1 MCMNKTFAIHT
12 FGCKLNFSESSDMAR
27 RLREH
32 GWQESD
38 EPEAIMVNS
47 CAVTHAAEKKVRNYV
62 AHLHRLHPDARIV
75 VVGCYASLRPEEI
88 RQWAGVE
95 AVFGNRDKLHAVNHI
110 VGLPIPETP
119 VFFSTYSSNDRTRSF
134 LKIQDGCDYYCSY
147 CTVAAA
153 RGESRS
159 DNIANVLRN
168 VEKIHEA
175 GLKEVNITGVNLG
188 TFGKGTDENLLAL
201 LKAIDRQHL
210 VERVRISSIEPNLLT
225 DEIIALVAESDVLM
239 PHFHI
244 PLQSGCDRILA
255 LMKRRY
261 QRSLFESKILK
272 IKQIMPDACIA
283 IDIIA
288 GFPGETETDFE
299 DCYEFVRNLP
309 LSYLH
314 VFTYSRRPGTPA
326 AAMKEQVPEPVKK
339 ERTNRLLELS
349 DTKKRCF
356 YQEHVGEIRPVLWE
370 SEESEGQMFGFTDN
384 YIKVS
389 ASYCADW
396 VNTIRPHLLTSDNLE
411 ELASR

>member
-1 MCMNKTFAIHT
+1 MNKTFAIYT

-27 RLREH
+27 RLREQ

-38 EPEAIMVNS
+38 EPEAIIVNS

-62 AHLHRLHPDARIV
+62 AHLHREYPNARIV
-75 VVGCYASLRPEEI
+75 VVGCYASLQAEVI

-119 VFFSTYSSNDRTRSF
+119 TFFSTYSSNDRTRSF
-134 LKIQDGCDYYCSY
+134 LKIQDGCDYYCTY

-159 DNIANVLRN
+159 DSIEHVLQNI
-168 VEKIHEA
+168 EKIHAE

-188 TFGKGTDENLLAL
+188 TFGKGTDENFYDL
-201 LKAIDRQHL
+201 LKAIDKQHL

-225 DEIIALVAESDVLM
+225 DDIIELVAKSDILM

-244 PLQSGCDRILA
+244 PLQSGCDKTLA
-255 LMKRRY
+255 MMKRRY
-261 QRSLFESKILK
+261 KRALFQDKIMK
-272 IKQIMPDACIA
+272 IKQLMPDACIA

-288 GFPGETETDFE
+288 GFPGETEEDFM
-299 DCYEFVRNLP
+299 DSYNFVKSLP

-326 AAMKEQVPEPVKK
+326 AAMKEQVPEQVKHD
-339 ERTNRLLELS
+339 RTNRLLELS
-349 DTKKRCF
+349 ETKKRFF
-356 YQEHVGEIRPVLWE
+356 YHEHVGETRPVLWE
-370 SEESEGQMFGFTDN
+370 SENVDGKMFGFTDN
-384 YIKVS
+384 YIKV
-389 ASYCADW
+389 AAPFNPDW
-396 VNTIRPHLLTSDNLE
+396 VNTIKPYFLTE
-411 ELASR
+411 EQLIVNNY

>member
-1 MCMNKTFAIHT
+1 MNNHTFAIHT

-27 RLREH
+27 RLREQ
-32 GWQESD
+32 GWSES
-38 EPEAIMVNS
+38 EQPEAIIVNS

-62 AHLHRLHPDARIV
+62 AHLHREHPDARIV
-75 VVGCYASLRPEEI
+75 VVGCYSSLRSDEI

-95 AVFGNRDKLHAVNHI
+95 AVFGNRDKLNAVQWV
-110 VGLPIPETP
+110 VGQPIPETP
-119 VFFSTYSSNDRTRSF
+119 TFFSTYSSNDRTRSF
-134 LKIQDGCDYYCSY
+134 LKIQDGCDYYCTY

-159 DNIANVLRN
+159 DSIEHVLQNI
-168 VEKIHEA
+168 EKIHAE

-188 TFGKGTDENLLAL
+188 TFGKGTDENFYDL

-225 DEIIALVAESDVLM
+225 DEIIHLVSESDILM

-244 PLQSGCDRILA
+244 PLQSGSDKILA
-255 LMKRRY
+255 AMKRRY
-261 QRSLFESKILK
+261 KTDLFASKITK
-272 IKQIMPDACIA
+272 IKQLMPDACIA

-288 GFPGETETDFE
+288 GFPGETDADFE
-299 DCYEFVRNLP
+299 DSYEFVKQLP
-309 LSYLH
+309 LSYMH

-326 AAMKEQVPEPVKK
+326 AAIKEQVPEMVKR

-349 DTKKRCF
+349 ETKKRFF
-356 YQEHVGEIRPVLWE
+356 YHEHFGETRPVLWE
-370 SEESEGQMFGFTDN
+370 SEEADGKMFGFTDN

-389 ASYCADW
+389 APFCADW
-396 VNTIRPHLLTSDNLE
+396 VNTIRPYVVEDL
-411 ELASR
+411 

>member
-1 MCMNKTFAIHT
+1 MNNHTFAIHT

-27 RLREH
+27 RLREQ
-32 GWQESD
+32 GWSES
-38 EPEAIMVNS
+38 EQPEAIIVNS

-62 AHLHRLHPDARIV
+62 AHLHREHPDARIV
-75 VVGCYASLRPEEI
+75 VVGCYASLRADEI

-95 AVFGNRDKLHAVNHI
+95 EVFGNRDKMNAVQWV
-110 VGLPIPETP
+110 VGQPIPETP
-119 VFFSTYSSNDRTRSF
+119 TFFSTYSSNDRTRSF
-134 LKIQDGCDYYCSY
+134 LKIQDGCDYYCTY

-159 DNIANVLRN
+159 DSIEHVLQNI
-168 VEKIHEA
+168 EKIHAE

-188 TFGKGTDENLLAL
+188 TFGKGTDENFYDL

-225 DEIIALVAESDVLM
+225 DEIIHLVSESDILM

-244 PLQSGCDRILA
+244 PLQSGSDKILA
-255 LMKRRY
+255 AMKRRY
-261 QRSLFESKILK
+261 KTDLFASKISK
-272 IKQIMPDACIA
+272 IKQLMSDACIA

-288 GFPGETETDFE
+288 GFPGETDADFE
-299 DCYEFVRNLP
+299 DSYEFVKQLP
-309 LSYLH
+309 LSYMH

-326 AAMKEQVPEPVKK
+326 AAIKDQVPETVKR

-349 DTKKRCF
+349 ETKKRFF
-356 YQEHVGEIRPVLWE
+356 YHEHFGETRPVLWE
-370 SEESEGQMFGFTDN
+370 SEEADGKMFGFTDN

-389 ASYCADW
+389 APFCAKW
-396 VNTIRPHLLTSDNLE
+396 VNTIRPYMVEDL
-411 ELASR
+411 

>member
-1 MCMNKTFAIHT
+1 MNKSFAIYT

-27 RLREH
+27 RLREQ

-38 EPEAIMVNS
+38 EPEAIIVNS

-62 AHLHRLHPDARIV
+62 AHLHREYPNARIV
-75 VVGCYASLRPEEI
+75 VVGCYASLQAEVI

-110 VGLPIPETP
+110 LGLPIPETP
-119 VFFSTYSSNDRTRSF
+119 TFFSTYSSNDRTRSF
-134 LKIQDGCDYYCSY
+134 LKIQDGCDYYCTY

-159 DNIANVLRN
+159 DSIEHVLQNI
-168 VEKIHEA
+168 EKIHAE

-188 TFGKGTDENLLAL
+188 TFGKGTDENFYDL
-201 LKAIDRQHL
+201 LKAIDKQHL

-225 DEIIALVAESDVLM
+225 DEIIGLVAQSDILM

-244 PLQSGCDRILA
+244 PLQSGCDKTLA
-255 LMKRRY
+255 MMKRRY
-261 QRSLFESKILK
+261 KRALFQDKIMK
-272 IKQIMPDACIA
+272 IKQLMPDACIA

-288 GFPGETETDFE
+288 GFPGETEEDFR
-299 DCYEFVRNLP
+299 DSYDFVKSLP

-326 AAMKEQVPEPVKK
+326 AAMKEQVPEQVKHD
-339 ERTNRLLELS
+339 RTNRLLELS
-349 DTKKRCF
+349 ETKKRFF
-356 YQEHVGEIRPVLWE
+356 YHEHVGETRPVLWE
-370 SEESEGQMFGFTDN
+370 SENVDGKMFGFTDN
-384 YIKVS
+384 YIKV
-389 ASYCADW
+389 AAPFNPDW
-396 VNTIRPHLLTSDNLE
+396 VNTIKPYFLTE
-411 ELASR
+411 EQLIVNNY

>member
-1 MCMNKTFAIHT
+1 MNHTFAIHT

-27 RLREH
+27 RLREQ
-32 GWQESD
+32 GWSES
-38 EPEAIMVNS
+38 EQPEAIIVNS

-62 AHLHRLHPDARIV
+62 AHLHREHPDARIV

-95 AVFGNRDKLHAVNHI
+95 AVFGNRDKLNAVQWI
-110 VGLPIPETP
+110 VGQPVPETP

-159 DNIANVLRN
+159 DSIAHVLQNI
-168 VEKIHEA
+168 EKIHAE
-175 GLKEVNITGVNLG
+175 GLKEVNVTGVNLG
-188 TFGKGTDENLLAL
+188 TFGKGTDENFYDL

-225 DEIIALVAESDVLM
+225 DEIIQLVSESDILM

-244 PLQSGCDRILA
+244 PLQSGSDKILA
-255 LMKRRY
+255 AMKRRY
-261 QRSLFESKILK
+261 KTDLFASKISK
-272 IKQIMPDACIA
+272 IKQLMPDVCIA

-288 GFPGETETDFE
+288 GFPGETDADFE
-299 DCYEFVRNLP
+299 DSYEFVKQLP
-309 LSYLH
+309 LSYMH

-326 AAMKEQVPEPVKK
+326 AAIKEQVPETVKR

-349 DTKKRCF
+349 ETKKRFF
-356 YQEHVGEIRPVLWE
+356 YHEHFGETRPVLWE
-370 SEESEGQMFGFTDN
+370 SEEADGKMFGFTDN

-389 ASYCADW
+389 APFCADW
-396 VNTIRPHLLTSDNLE
+396 VNTIRPYVVEDL
-411 ELASR
+411 

>member
-1 MCMNKTFAIHT
+1 MNHTFAIHT

-27 RLREH
+27 RLREQ

-38 EPEAIMVNS
+38 EPEAIIVNS

-62 AHLHRLHPDARIV
+62 AHLHRQHPDAHIV
-75 VVGCYASLRPEEI
+75 VVGCYASLRPDEI

-95 AVFGNRDKLHAVNHI
+95 QVFGNRDKLHAVNYI
-110 VGLPIPETP
+110 VGQPIPDTP

-134 LKIQDGCDYYCSY
+134 LKIQDGCDYYCTY

-159 DNIANVLRN
+159 DSIANVLKN
-168 VEKIHEA
+168 IEKIHEA

-188 TFGKGTDENLLAL
+188 TFGKGTKENLFEL
-201 LKAIDRQHL
+201 LKAIDRQRL
-210 VERVRISSIEPNLLT
+210 VERVRVSSIEPNLLT
-225 DEIIALVAESDVLM
+225 DEIIQLVSESDILM

-261 QRSLFESKILK
+261 QRSLFESKIQK
-272 IKQIMPDACIA
+272 IKQLMPDACIA

-288 GFPGETETDFE
+288 GFPGESEADFE
-299 DCYEFVRNLP
+299 DSYGFVKGLP

-326 AAMKEQVPEPVKK
+326 AAVKEQLPEPVKK

-349 DTKKRCF
+349 ETKKRFF
-356 YQEHVGEIRPVLWE
+356 YHGHIGETRPVLWE
-370 SEESEGQMFGFTDN
+370 SEESEGRMFGFTDN

-389 ASYCADW
+389 APYCAGW
-396 VNTIRPHLLTSDNLE
+396 VNTIRPFVLTGDFVGDE
-411 ELASR
+411 

>member
-1 MCMNKTFAIHT
+1 MNHTFAIHT

-27 RLREH
+27 RLREQ

-38 EPEAIMVNS
+38 EPEAIIVNS

-62 AHLHRLHPDARIV
+62 AHLHRQHPDAHIV
-75 VVGCYASLRPEEI
+75 VVGCYASLRPDEI

-95 AVFGNRDKLHAVNHI
+95 QVFGNRDKLHAVNYV
-110 VGLPIPETP
+110 VGQPIPDTP

-134 LKIQDGCDYYCSY
+134 LKIQDGCDYYCTY

-159 DNIANVLRN
+159 DSIANVLKN
-168 VEKIHEA
+168 IEKIHEA

-188 TFGKGTDENLLAL
+188 TFGKGTKENLFEL
-201 LKAIDRQHL
+201 LKAIDRQRL
-210 VERVRISSIEPNLLT
+210 VERVRVSSIEPNLLT
-225 DEIIALVAESDVLM
+225 DEIIQLVSESDILM

-261 QRSLFESKILK
+261 QRSLFESKIQK
-272 IKQIMPDACIA
+272 IKQVMPDACIA

-288 GFPGETETDFE
+288 GFPGESEADFE
-299 DCYEFVRNLP
+299 DSYGFVKGLP

-326 AAMKEQVPEPVKK
+326 AAVKEQVPEPVKK

-349 DTKKRCF
+349 ETKKRFF
-356 YQEHVGEIRPVLWE
+356 YHGHIGETRPVLWE
-370 SEESEGQMFGFTDN
+370 SEESEGRMFGFTDN

-389 ASYCADW
+389 APYCAGW
-396 VNTIRPHLLTSDNLE
+396 VNTIRPFILTGDFVGDE
-411 ELASR
+411 